1 MIFYAIFRGRAQRLI
16 SDLEA
21 ATSHIV
27 ALLSLQFGNRRREHA
42 PALLEDEF

>member
-21 ATSHIV
+21 ATSQIV
-27 ALLSLQFGNRRREHA
+27 AILSLQQTRRRERA